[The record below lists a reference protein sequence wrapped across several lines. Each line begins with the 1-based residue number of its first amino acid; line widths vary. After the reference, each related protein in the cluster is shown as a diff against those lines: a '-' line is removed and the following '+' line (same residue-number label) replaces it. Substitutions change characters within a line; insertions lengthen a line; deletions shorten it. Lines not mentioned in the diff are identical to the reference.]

1 MNLSLYRLNLVLNK
15 LNLMLYGLN
24 LVLYRLNLM
33 LYRLN
38 LTLSRLN
45 GRNGTLPVE
54 EIGSCELGEVRLC
67 SGKPETYNC
76 SLYLQKPT
84 D

>member
-1 MNLSLYRLNLVLNK
+1 MLYQQCLVYGFNLILYLLNLTLYRS
-15 LNLMLYGLN
+15 
-24 LVLYRLNLM
+24 NLM

-38 LTLSRLN
+38 LTLIRLN

-67 SGKPETYNC
+67 SGKP
-76 SLYLQKPT
+76 
-84 D
+84 

>member
-1 MNLSLYRLNLVLNK
+1 MILYFLNLTLYRLNLTF
-15 LNLMLYGLN
+15 YRLN

-67 SGKPETYNC
+67 SGKPDIKLFSVYT
-76 SLYLQKPT
+76 KPP